1 MSQKQ
6 KLTFSEH
13 SHLSQYYSKLLWSR
27 LWKEVT
33 FYSELVSVGAYVS
46 DTGRFMVFIDLF
58 AASIADSAEIGDICP
73 WHLDA

>member
-1 MSQKQ
+1 M
-6 KLTFSEH
+6 
-13 SHLSQYYSKLLWSR
+13 
-27 LWKEVT
+27 T